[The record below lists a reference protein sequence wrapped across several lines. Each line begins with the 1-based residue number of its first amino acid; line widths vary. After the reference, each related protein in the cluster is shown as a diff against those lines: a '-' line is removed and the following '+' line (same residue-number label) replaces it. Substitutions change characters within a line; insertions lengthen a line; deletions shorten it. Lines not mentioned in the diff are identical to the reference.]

1 MNILK
6 LLLITPAI
14 LILGCSSTPEDAIYG
29 MYDALKKG
37 SLVELNKY
45 TTERIAGSLSLRALK
60 ECKLDEKLYDKD
72 NYSEFVNKC
81 LVEMYGDV
89 VVTNVSLKR
98 IAEDKIYADIDI
110 NLKSLQEH
118 HTYGLLDV
126 GFKWKVAHEKR

>member
-1 MNILK
+1 MNLFK

-14 LILGCSSTPEDAIYG
+14 LMVGCSNAPEDAVYG

-45 TTERIAGSLSLRALK
+45 ATEPIAGSLSLRALK
-60 ECKLDEKLYDKD
+60 ECRLNKEIYKD
-72 NYSEFVNKC
+72 NDLEFVHKC
-81 LVEMYGDV
+81 LIEMYSDV
-89 VVTNVSLKR
+89 VVTNISLKR

-110 NLKSLQEH
+110 NLKSLKEH

-126 GFKWKVAHEKR
+126 GFKWKVAHEKK